1 MQKDATIEI
10 VIVSHLLGPEQ
21 LCGVLPDPA
30 QKPCLTVAQQAA
42 VDLSWGADGKALH

>member
-10 VIVSHLLGPEQ
+10 VIVSNLLGPEQ

>member
-10 VIVSHLLGPEQ
+10 VIVSNLLGPEQ

-30 QKPCLTVAQQAA
+30 QKLCLTVAQQAA
-42 VDLSWGADGKALH
+42 ADVS